1 MKSPVRILGAAV
13 VALAAPALVTLPAAA
28 ETRSIARVETR
39 LGSDA
44 RLTLSIGSGHDEYRR
59 GDYRRDLNQFGQTSR
74 EVRGMRRDAVKA
86 CRRAV
91 RHEARRLGYDDVDI
105 DDDQRV
111 HQFGPR
117 GFFVTFEEV
126 GFEGRRRDVE
136 TRVSCEIRRGRV
148 VSIEG
153 IPYPYRSKP
162 SRRDW

>member
-1 MKSPVRILGAAV
+1 M
-13 VALAAPALVTLPAAA
+13 
-28 ETRSIARVETR
+28 
-39 LGSDA
+39 
-44 RLTLSIGSGHDEYRR
+44 
-59 GDYRRDLNQFGQTSR
+59 
-74 EVRGMRRDAVKA
+74 AVKA

-136 TRVSCEIRRGRV
+136 TRVSCEIRRGGV